1 MYAFPVFSPLLRL
14 IVGLF
19 QYSSHYFLGILG
31 VFIFRKFLN
40 EMLKYGFVLH
50 SSCLIL
56 IALLQHS
63 CLSSIMDNFE
73 SFALCFFNKFI
84 ILIICLAAPGLSSGT
99 HDLLSS
105 VPLMG
110 SSSLTMD
117 RTWAPCIGN
126 TDSASGPL
134 GSSHLHF

>member
-117 RTWAPCIGN
+117 RTQAPCIGN